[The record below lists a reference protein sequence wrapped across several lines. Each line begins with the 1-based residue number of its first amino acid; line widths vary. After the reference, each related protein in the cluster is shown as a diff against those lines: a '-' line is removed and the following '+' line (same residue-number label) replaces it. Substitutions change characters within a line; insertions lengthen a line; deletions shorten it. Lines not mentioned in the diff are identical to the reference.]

1 MPDSQDMRLS
11 RIEDKLTAIQDALV
25 TLARVEEKIADLEIR
40 RQEQREDSVLTNKTI
55 ELLDRKIA
63 KIGEKTDWHE
73 KVIWYIVGGALVF
86 VGSQILLAMQGA

>member
-1 MPDSQDMRLS
+1 MADSQDTRLS

-63 KIGEKTDWHE
+63 KIGEKTDWHG
-73 KVIWYIVGGALVF
+73 KIIWYIVGGALAF
-86 VGSQILLAMQGA
+86 VGSQILVLVR